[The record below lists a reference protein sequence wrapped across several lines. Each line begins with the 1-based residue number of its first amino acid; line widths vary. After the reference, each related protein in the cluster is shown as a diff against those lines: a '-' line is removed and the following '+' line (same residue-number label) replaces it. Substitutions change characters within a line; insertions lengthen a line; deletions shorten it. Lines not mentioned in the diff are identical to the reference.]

1 MINFFNKLINSGVKP
16 NYQPWEIYLTRKLN
30 LISLITMCNLVVSLV
45 FFEVTSYTQIIFE
58 CLLSLV
64 VVPFL
69 ILLNKYKNY
78 IWTAYGFYLIG
89 FSFLCSMCLKMG
101 IDSYIILFYF
111 PMMISMVQLLGRRE
125 TLKHLIGV
133 SVFCFF
139 TIIII
144 AIGYKFNFY
153 NTEINEIDFKN
164 MKLFNILLSF
174 LSALA
179 FNISLVSESINQENL
194 IKKMLKEK
202 EILLAEVFHRV
213 KNNMNIVTS
222 ILNLKKGMSDSKE
235 VKEAL
240 EDCRNRVFSMALV
253 HQSVYN
259 NNDIVELNFKD
270 YIEKLAKEIKNSFG
284 DDKNVEIFFEAEDIK
299 LDLSNAIPCGLI
311 LNELITNSFKYAKSE
326 NKKLEIK
333 IKLKKVNNAIE
344 IEIRDNGK
352 GLSENL
358 LKSEESLG
366 MELIKSLS
374 EQINGI
380 YSFKNDNG
388 LVFNLVFS
396 LDLTN

>member
-1 MINFFNKLINSGVKP
+1 MIKFFNKLINSGVKP

-30 LISLITMCNLVVSLV
+30 LIALITMCNLVVALV
-45 FFEVTSYTQIIFE
+45 FFYITGYTQIVFE
-58 CLLSLV
+58 CLLSLA

-89 FSFLCSMCLKMG
+89 FSFLGAMCLKMG

-125 TLKHLIGV
+125 TLEHLIGV
-133 SVFCFF
+133 SIFCFF
-139 TIIII
+139 TIVVI

-153 NTEINEIDFKN
+153 NLEMNEEDFKN
-164 MKLFNILLSF
+164 MKIFNIILSF
-174 LSALA
+174 MSALA
-179 FNISLVSESINQENL
+179 FNISLVSESISQENL

-202 EILLAEVFHRV
+202 EVLLAEVFHRV

-222 ILNLKKGMSDSKE
+222 ILNLKKGMSDSIE

-270 YIEKLAKEIKNSFG
+270 YIRKLAMEIKNSFG
-284 DDKNVEIFFEAEDIK
+284 DDQDVEVFLDAEDIK

-326 NKKLEIK
+326 NKKLEIA
-333 IKLKKVNNAIE
+333 IKLKKANNTIE

-358 LKSEESLG
+358 IKSEQSLG

-374 EQINGI
+374 EQINGN

-396 LDLTN
+396 LDLIN